1 MMKKLNGTTAL
12 VLVVVA
18 GVLVVGVGWFVLI
31 SPQRSKASDLDA
43 KIGSTQSQ
51 LAADQ
56 HILAVYHPKQARAE
70 LKAGVQALPD
80 QAQMSQ
86 ILRQVSAAIA
96 ASKTQF
102 SELVPQP
109 LVPGADGTQVL
120 AMNLVVNGR
129 YFALQKLLK
138 LLRSSAELNAKGKIT
153 GHGRLY
159 TVDGIQFAQAG
170 TGVSSGQL
178 QGTITLNAF
187 VYTPNAAPSTTTTTP
202 TDTTASAAAAPTN

>member
-1 MMKKLNGTTAL
+1 MKKLNGTLAL
-12 VLVVVA
+12 VLVVLA
-18 GVLVVGVGWFVLI
+18 GVLVIGVGWFVLI

-43 KIGSTQSQ
+43 QIGSTQSQ

-56 HILAVYHPKQARAE
+56 HIMSAYHPKQARAE
-70 LKAGVQALPD
+70 LKAGTRALPD

-96 ASKTQF
+96 ASHTQF

-109 LVPGADGTQVL
+109 LVAGADGTQVL
-120 AMNLVVNGR
+120 AMSLVVNGH

-138 LLRSSAELNAKGKIT
+138 LLRKSSDLSAKGKIT

-170 TGVSSGQL
+170 TGATSGQL
-178 QGTITLNAF
+178 TGTITMNAF
-187 VYTPNAAPSTTTTTP
+187 VYVPNATPSATGTG
-202 TDTTASAAAAPTN
+202 TTAGASAAAPTN